1 NLELESQGPSWID
14 GRWPV
19 GSVTCSGTRR
29 SRRPA
34 PPAPGTREA
43 RTEDGLL
50 LAAPGTR
57 EACTED
63 GLLLA
68 APGTREACTEDGLL
82 LAAPRRVQCRS
93 CRRIGGVVS
102 ESEQGQ
108 VVVIGSAN
116 RDYLIRLAH
125 PPAPGETILAEGM
138 TKSTGG

>member
-1 NLELESQGPSWID
+1 MPCRAYSPQNLELESQGPSWID

-43 RTEDGLL
+43 RPEDGLL

-57 EACTED
+57 ERCTD
-63 GLLLA
+63 
-68 APGTREACTEDGLL
+68 DGLL

-93 CRRIGGVVS
+93 CRRTGGVVS
-102 ESEQGQ
+102 ESEHGQ

-116 RDYLIRLAH
+116 RDSLIQLAH
-125 PPAPGETILAEGM
+125 PPAPGETI
-138 TKSTGG
+138 